1 MARTLGRGR
10 LPPMK
15 SFLIKVAV
23 NAVAIWVATLVVNGI
38 DVGGGPDEGVGSTIL
53 TFIVIGAIFGL
64 VNAVLKPIVKLL
76 TLPLYILTLGL
87 FTFVVNALMLQVTSW
102 IAEATPLTFHIDA
115 FFWTAILGAV
125 VVTLV
130 SMVLHLLLPDGKD

>member
-1 MARTLGRGR
+1 
-10 LPPMK
+10 MK

>member
-1 MARTLGRGR
+1 
-10 LPPMK
+10 MK

-23 NAVAIWVATLVVNGI
+23 NAVAIWVATLVVSGI
-38 DVGGGPDEGVGSTIL
+38 DVGGQPGEGLGAKVL
-53 TFIVIGAIFGL
+53 TFVVVGAIFGL

-87 FTFVVNALMLQVTSW
+87 FTFIVNALMLQVTSW
-102 IAEATPLTFHIDA
+102 IADLTPLTFHIDS